1 MVMPVRPPLA
11 TPPVGWAGRGTGAG
25 PVGLGPVAPRR
36 VRNRTGARHTAG
48 VVTALAALVALLAA
62 ACGAPPATQTPTPA
76 SSTPRPSPLA
86 PGSFTVTLPAGWR
99 SVGLTGSTAAV
110 VNSISAENVIV
121 GQSLAAQLAHVST
134 RTVYYAFDASPATV
148 GSGTLVSLNIVRI
161 ALPAGVNLT
170 AFSKGV
176 RSQIESLVEGTVQP
190 TTILTT
196 SGPADRYVYQAPFTD
211 ANGQDRVAPVTQY
224 VVVAP
229 GYGYELTFAT
239 TAARI
244 SVDAPI
250 FDAIAQSFTAA
261 MP

>member
-1 MVMPVRPPLA
+1 MTRTDPRPAA
-11 TPPVGWAGRGTGAG
+11 TDLRAAG
-25 PVGLGPVAPRR
+25 PRVAERGGRR
-36 VRNRTGARHTAG
+36 RAAGA
-48 VVTALAALVALLAA
+48 VTALAALVAILAA
-62 ACGAPPATQTPTPA
+62 ACAAPTTPTPA
-76 SSTPRPSPLA
+76 PPTPRPSPLA
-86 PGSFTVTLPAGWR
+86 PGTFVLTLPTGWR
-99 SVGLTGSTAAV
+99 RVALSGSTAAV
-110 VNSISAENVIV
+110 VNAISAQNALV
-121 GQSLAAQLAHVST
+121 GQSLAAQLAHVSA

-148 GSGTLVSLNIVRI
+148 EAGALVSLNVLRVT
-161 ALPAGVNLT
+161 LPAGVNLT
-170 AFSKGV
+170 AFSQGV

-224 VVVAP
+224 LIVVP

-239 TAARI
+239 TKARTSI
-244 SVDAPI
+244 DAPV